1 MFCST
6 ESVKKPKPFAV
17 AKEVRRVDYRGCDTR
32 WRLRIATGGILLS
45 VVLAL
50 PAQAQTKDEKQ
61 APEQGLHIEPSITA
75 VYDDNV
81 YRVDSRREDP
91 TSDVIVTPQVELRFA
106 RDIGVRAIA
115 LRALIGYDQFLSE
128 SQRSKPRLEFE
139 GNGKLLIAGTCAV
152 RPLASYR
159 EQRADYGDINSAS
172 ENLQRFSTLGVS
184 ADCERAAGL
193 YPLAAYRRD
202 TTRNGD
208 GFDYADMTSQTYRAG
223 IGYARP
229 SLGRATAYYEHND
242 SDRPEIGIDNRY
254 DAGGVTFERAVS
266 PITTISADLRW
277 MHVTS
282 NSSAVGSYDGPGW
295 RVQLATTAIPRLKIT
310 GSTDRTVVNDSLV
323 ATGFVIRTG
332 YRIGAEYGLSELTSI
347 GAFADFSR
355 RELRQ
360 DAGIR
365 AFSYTRD
372 RTNQFGA
379 LVRRKLTD
387 RFALELA
394 LSHYDRTTNSDA
406 SNYKATRLSLGA
418 TAKF

>member
-1 MFCST
+1 MRIVASGAVCSM
-6 ESVKKPKPFAV
+6 A
-17 AKEVRRVDYRGCDTR
+17 
-32 WRLRIATGGILLS
+32 
-45 VVLAL
+45 LAL
-50 PAQAQTKDEKQ
+50 PAHAQNDEKKT
-61 APEQGLHIEPSITA
+61 PEQGLHIEPSLTA

-81 YRVDSRREDP
+81 YRVDSAREDP
-91 TSDVIVTPQVELRFA
+91 TSDVIVTPQVEVRFT
-106 RDIGVRAIA
+106 RDNGVRAFT
-115 LRALIGYDQFLSE
+115 LRGLAGYDRFISE
-128 SQRSKPRLEFE
+128 SQRSKPRFE
-139 GNGKLLIAGTCAV
+139 AEASGKLLIAGTCSV

-159 EQRADYGDINSAS
+159 QQRADYGDINSAT
-172 ENLQRFSTLGVS
+172 ENLQRFSTLGVA

-208 GFDYADMTSQTYRAG
+208 GFEYADMTSNLYRAG

-229 SLGRATAYYEHND
+229 SLGRLTAYYEHND
-242 SDRPEIGIDNRY
+242 SDRPEIGVKNRY
-254 DAGGVTFERAVS
+254 DAGGVTFDRSVS
-266 PITTISADLRW
+266 PITTVSADLRW

-282 NSSAVGSYDGPGW
+282 NSGAVGSYDGPGW

-310 GSTDRTVVNDSLV
+310 GTTDRTVVNDSLV

-332 YRIGAEYGLSELTSI
+332 YRLGAEYGLSELTSI

-360 DAGIR
+360 DASIR
-365 AFSYTRD
+365 PFSYTRD

-379 LVRRKLTD
+379 LMRRKLTE
-387 RFALELA
+387 RFALELS
-394 LSHYDRTTNSDA
+394 LSHYDRSTNSDA
-406 SNYKATRLSLGA
+406 SHYKATRLSLGA